1 MQAEDRDAEPGGTAG
16 VVRRLD
22 QLGRV
27 VVPAELRRAL
37 GIRHGDLIETRLENG
52 RVVIRKF
59 EPDCAFCGGAV
70 NLVELRDKHVCND
83 CVRALFEATMRAPLA
98 EPRAQHI
105 EPPLQATAS
114 LH

>member
-1 MQAEDRDAEPGGTAG
+1 
-16 VVRRLD
+16 VRRLD

-27 VVPAELRRAL
+27 VVPAELRKAL

-59 EPDCAFCGGAV
+59 EPDCTFCGGVV
-70 NLVELRDKHVCND
+70 NLVELRDKHVCNE

-105 EPPLQATAS
+105 ESQLQATAS
-114 LH
+114 LR